1 MRSVCVCLTVM
12 ATSSSV
18 YSRTHLIILPSIL
31 ITDTPPFFLA
41 DQVIVTPVTA
51 STTRS
56 VTFDLGTATT
66 ATTVPVT
73 TVQVQPLSAPPL
85 SRTVPPPSISIVPLD
100 QLSALGTALLSQ
112 QKKKQLH
119 KQSKTVLGMY
129 APIDLQM
136 DTNECYAYVSV

>member
-1 MRSVCVCLTVM
+1 M

-56 VTFDLGTATT
+56 VTFDLGTASTT

-119 KQSKTVLGMY
+119 KQSKTVLGM
-129 APIDLQM
+129 
-136 DTNECYAYVSV
+136 